1 MPLTIAKLSLAAF
14 AAVFLI
20 GCSGDSSTTAASGV
34 DSKPA
39 AGGAK
44 PANGIAKPS
53 ALKIGVVFD
62 SGGKGDKSFNDS
74 AWRGVERAEKE
85 LGIDPANVQS
95 VESKS
100 PKDFEGNLST
110 LADSG
115 CNVVFAVGVGQ
126 DVALKVVAPKFPD
139 VKFGL
144 IDSEVP
150 GDNVRS
156 IKFKEEEGSFL
167 AGYAAAL
174 ASKTGKIGFVGGKK
188 IPLIEKF
195 EAGYEAGAKAANPNI
210 VVLPVKY
217 TESWDDTTLGKVMA
231 TSLFDSGADV
241 VYHAAG
247 RCGLGVINAAKDA
260 EGKFAI
266 GVDSNQDDEAP
277 GKVLTSMVKHVDD
290 SVFTMIKDVQDGTFK
305 GNTIIYDLK
314 SGFVGLTD
322 FKNTKHKLGPD
333 GLKKLDEAAAKIK
346 DGTYK
351 VPTTTAEVAEFLKT
365 LKK

>member
-20 GCSGDSSTTAASGV
+20 GCSNDSPTTTASGG

-39 AGGAK
+39 TGGAR
-44 PANGIAKPS
+44 PS

-62 SGGKGDKSFNDS
+62 AGGKGDKSFNDS

-100 PKDFEGNLST
+100 MKDFEGNLSA
-110 LADSG
+110 LADGG

-126 DVALKVVAPKFPD
+126 DRALEVVAPKFPD

-144 IDSEVP
+144 IDAEVP

-174 ASKTGKIGFVGGKK
+174 ASKTGKVGFVGGKK

-231 TSLFDSGADV
+231 SSLFDSGADV

-260 EGKFAI
+260 NKLAI

-277 GKVLTSMVKHVDD
+277 GNVLTSMVKHVDD
-290 SVFTMIKDVQDGTFK
+290 SVFTMIKDIQDGNFK
-305 GNTIIYDLK
+305 GGTIIYDLK
-314 SGFVGLTD
+314 SGFVGVTD
-322 FKNTKHKLGPD
+322 FKNTKDKLGPD
-333 GLKKLDEAAAKIK
+333 GMKKLDEAAAKIK

-351 VPTTTAEVAEFLKT
+351 VPTKTAEVAEFLKT